1 MGAFADL
8 LIGTIADLDTRL
20 EGLSWGQ
27 QLALLALC
35 ALLIFGLSRFL
46 ARPNAV
52 SARAI
57 RFAANLARAIAIFV
71 AVYVVATSTFWVA
84 LPLALAVGSLV
95 LAIAVLA
102 KTAKHLLST
111 SKLGHSLH
119 RLRIR
124 YF

>member
-8 LIGTIADLDTRL
+8 LVGVTSDLGTRFDDL
-20 EGLSWGQ
+20 SPGQ
-27 QLALLALC
+27 QLALFALC

-46 ARPNAV
+46 KAGH
-52 SARAI
+52 SRAI
-57 RFAANLARAIAIFV
+57 RFAANMTRAIAIFV
-71 AVYVVATSTFWVA
+71 AVYIVTSLGFWTAV
-84 LPLALAVGSLV
+84 PLALAVGLFL
-95 LAIAVLA
+95 LAIAVA
-102 KTAKHLLST
+102 VGKTAKKVLST